1 MQKSN
6 FSIVD
11 KDGNG
16 GQGSV
21 VFIPCDKLKD
31 HPLRLNNYDE
41 IHLRELEISISRHG
55 IFNPLLVRPAQEGY
69 FEILSGH
76 YRLRAVLRLGW
87 QSCPATIIIDCDDIA
102 AKALLLTSNSSQ
114 RHFTAIEEGL
124 IIRNLHEHDGL
135 ELDGIG
141 KLFNKSKSWVSRR
154 LSLVL
159 NLEES
164 VQADVQ
170 RGLLKART
178 AQEIALLPRGNQ
190 REFAQC
196 VKENNLGKEDTA
208 VLVQV
213 LKKAGFDHDVFSDCI
228 NDPRAYLQ
236 STKRNNPQKKV
247 NTTGNGSYNIDTVI
261 SAVTRTDF
269 TLQRLIIFLD
279 QKINDLSKE
288 EMASFRNACAKLN
301 LTIAEFSG
309 KYMKINLKRTS

>member
-1 MQKSN
+1 MQRSN
-6 FSIVD
+6 FSTVNN
-11 KDGNG
+11 DGNAG
-16 GQGSV
+16 HGRV
-21 VFIPCDKLKD
+21 IFIPCEKLKD

-41 IHLRELEISISRHG
+41 VYVRELEISISHHG
-55 IFNPLLVRPAQEGY
+55 LFNPLLVRPASEGY
-69 FEILSGH
+69 FEVLSGH

-87 QSCPATIIIDCDDIA
+87 QSCPATIIDCDDIS

-190 REFAQC
+190 KEFAQC
-196 VKENNLGKEDTA
+196 VKENNLSKEDTA
-208 VLVQV
+208 VLVQT
-213 LKKAGFDHDVFSDCI
+213 LRNAGFGRDVFGDCI
-228 NDPRAYLQ
+228 SDPRTYLQ
-236 STKRNNPQKKV
+236 STKRNKPEKKAT
-247 NTTGNGSYNIDTVI
+247 TTGNGPYSIDTVI
-261 SAVTRTDF
+261 SAVIRTDF

-279 QKINDLSKE
+279 QKINGLSKE
-288 EMASFRNACAKLN
+288 ELSSFRNACAKLN

-309 KYMKINLKRTS
+309 KYMKLTFKRTS